1 MSALASVNR
10 VSEFCDIVIG
20 FVDSLPLL
28 KKIFPGQSSYKQEN
42 LVSNLLA
49 ATYGAHNALEDVRS
63 LGWLIKHEKVTDK
76 HLQDFTFSP
85 EAVKNQLAYNREKN
99 KNIESLHPLIAAGVM
114 KMTTAQNI
122 AGSGLCLAHLHKI
135 HSRDGE
141 DGLRNIFVSK
151 NSHGQA
157 RVTCCKKTLN
167 TVIPSLCEF
176 FVKQNSS

>member
-1 MSALASVNR
+1 MTALASVNR

-99 KNIESLHPLIAAGVM
+99 KKHRIITSINCSRCNEDDNSPKHCRVRFMSCTSSQNSLKGWRGWTS
-114 KMTTAQNI
+114 KYFCKQKQ
-122 AGSGLCLAHLHKI
+122 SWSS
-135 HSRDGE
+135 SRDM
-141 DGLRNIFVSK
+141 L
-151 NSHGQA
+151 
-157 RVTCCKKTLN
+157 
-167 TVIPSLCEF
+167 
-176 FVKQNSS
+176 